1 MFLLVFFALLLR
13 RWRSLFF
20 FYVDRIYATRALLIF
35 IRIIRALIFSMSRLF
50 ADKAVK
56 FFIFDLVLWFLERS
70 RIVAKVIK
78 FIISTRWFCVC
89 VSIEFIFWFIFVRF
103 VIFIEIFIVFRLMI
117 SVNSVCF
124 TLITLYYFFLHY
136 N

>member
-1 MFLLVFFALLLR
+1 MSLLVFFASLSR
-13 RWRSLFF
+13 RRRSLFF
-20 FYVDRIYATRALLIF
+20 FCIDRIYATRALLVF
-35 IRIIRALIFSMSRLF
+35 IRIIRTLILSMFRLF

-103 VIFIEIFIVFRLMI
+103 VIFIKIFVVFELMI
-117 SVNSVCF
+117 NVNSVCF
-124 TLITLYYFFLHY
+124 TLITLHYFFLHY
-136 N
+136 D